1 MNNTIMAVYEKG
13 VLKPLGKLDLKEHEQ
28 VRIKIEPPDIEITP
42 LFAQRVENFIEKY
55 RLALEELARR

>member
-13 VLKPLGKLDLKEHEQ
+13 VLKPLGELNLKEHEQ
-28 VRIKIEPPDIEITP
+28 VRIKIEPQGIEITP

-55 RLALEELARR
+55 RPALEKLAKR